1 MKKFLLTVHSRSTW
15 WFSNNQEALGKSRI
29 KRLLKSDYSKDCK
42 LKRSII
48 TIRNVDN
55 LCCARA
61 LAVGLAM
68 VQRHPK
74 LKQIKLGKNIQ
85 KEFAVELCRKA
96 NVAFGPCGL
105 GEIAR
110 FQGILGE
117 YQIVIIDFHA
127 RNGVIY
133 EGPSRGKKIVLYKN
147 GDHYVVN
154 PDKMRNVFI
163 VTYAKRFYR
172 DICKVFSNTY
182 FHLPYTRD
190 AMRTKSRI
198 EFIYLFIYSPR
209 K

>member
-1 MKKFLLTVHSRSTW
+1 
-15 WFSNNQEALGKSRI
+15 
-29 KRLLKSDYSKDCK
+29 
-42 LKRSII
+42 
-48 TIRNVDN
+48 
-55 LCCARA
+55 
-61 LAVGLAM
+61 M

-85 KEFAVELCRKA
+85 KELAVELCRKA

-147 GDHYVVN
+147 GDHYDVVN
-154 PDKMRNVFI
+154 PDKMPSLVCQTFFFVISVRFSITITFVIHAMIHVTLVYKKHVFLL
-163 VTYAKRFYR
+163 KESEGNYR
-172 DICKVFSNTY
+172 
-182 FHLPYTRD
+182 
-190 AMRTKSRI
+190 
-198 EFIYLFIYSPR
+198 LF
-209 K
+209 